1 MLKRNKIWSKHLEQK
16 SPSAFRQGQL
26 RNEGRQSENAKQD
39 LSEIQAGEIK
49 ADLVIIPSV
58 VLFPWRGVG
67 RIVVGHRHR
76 RGVETIVFEDS
87 TASVTY
93 STWNKSWI
101 KDTHF

>member
-1 MLKRNKIWSKHLEQK
+1 MPK
-16 SPSAFRQGQL
+16 AFRAKESMCNCAFRKGQL

-39 LSEIQAGEIK
+39 LSEMK

-58 VLFPWRGVG
+58 VFFPWRGVG
-67 RIVVGHRHR
+67 CIVVGHRHR
-76 RGVETIVFEDS
+76 RGVEAVVFEDS

-101 KDTHF
+101 KVIHSVLGKN

>member
-1 MLKRNKIWSKHLEQK
+1 MPKAYRAKESMC
-16 SPSAFRQGQL
+16 FRQGQL

-39 LSEIQAGEIK
+39 LSEIQAGGEIK

-93 STWNKSWI
+93 STLNKSWI
-101 KDTHF
+101 KDMHF